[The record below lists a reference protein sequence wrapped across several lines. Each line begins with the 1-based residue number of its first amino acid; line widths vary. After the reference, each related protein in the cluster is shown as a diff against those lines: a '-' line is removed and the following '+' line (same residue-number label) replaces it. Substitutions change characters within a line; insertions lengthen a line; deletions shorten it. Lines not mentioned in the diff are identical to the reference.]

1 MIDTS
6 NMLKVLQIELKGF
19 SRTIAELEWLLLIL
33 VLLYFVVP
41 SATITNEWGLIL
53 AMILFASFVISFRYS
68 KLFTKETRWKLAVET
83 WAMIIFITWC
93 AYHTGGINSPLLNL
107 YILVIIVSA
116 LTLGKIITLLEFLL
130 ITAVYF
136 FLGQASYAA
145 TTFTFVN
152 FGEVMILF
160 APILLVGYV
169 TTLLAADVDYAREE
183 LILLSDTD
191 ELTGLKN
198 RRAFN
203 SALSM
208 EVKKA
213 IRYERPFA
221 IMMLDADYLK
231 QVNDQYG
238 HDTGDRLIVSVAQ
251 VIKSSLRETDI
262 LARFGGD
269 EFVIMLPD
277 TNDSRAFEVAERIR
291 IAVENTS
298 INADGNSISS
308 TLSIGIAG
316 YPVDAENI
324 DEVTKK
330 ADKALYA
337 SKQTG
342 RNVVTKY
349 SPELYKN

>member
-1 MIDTS
+1 
-6 NMLKVLQIELKGF
+6 
-19 SRTIAELEWLLLIL
+19 
-33 VLLYFVVP
+33 
-41 SATITNEWGLIL
+41 
-53 AMILFASFVISFRYS
+53 MILF
-68 KLFTKETRWKLAVET
+68 T
-83 WAMIIFITWC
+83 
-93 AYHTGGINSPLLNL
+93 
-107 YILVIIVSA
+107 
-116 LTLGKIITLLEFLL
+116 
-130 ITAVYF
+130 
-136 FLGQASYAA
+136 
-145 TTFTFVN
+145 
-152 FGEVMILF
+152 
-160 APILLVGYV
+160 PILLVGYI
-169 TTLLAADVDYAREE
+169 TTLLAADVEYAREE

-213 IRYERPFA
+213 IRYERPFS

-231 QVNDQYG
+231 QVNDRYG
-238 HDTGDRLIVSVAQ
+238 HDTGDKLIVSVSQ

-277 TNDSRAFEVAERIR
+277 TSDTKAFDVAERIR

-298 INADGNSISS
+298 INAAGNSVSS

-316 YPVDAENI
+316 YPVDSENI

-349 SPELYKN
+349 SPELRNN